1 MSRPGV
7 HMYRLYLATM
17 IFLATTVP
25 VSYVPFPLY
34 ASYYDCVVAHKHE
47 IPNFPYCCLS
57 IVLLIYPA
65 LVKSSSFRFPRLS
78 GFGFCFCIIKSPRC
92 IQWL

>member
-1 MSRPGV
+1 MSRRGV
-7 HMYRLYLATM
+7 HMYRLYLANLM
-17 IFLATTVP
+17 FLATATP
-25 VSYVPFPLY
+25 FQLFPLY
-34 ASYYDCVVAHKHE
+34 ASYYDCVIAHKHE

-57 IVLLIYPA
+57 IVLLTYPA

-78 GFGFCFCIIKSPRC
+78 GFGFCFCIAKSPRC